1 MAKKQKVTAENYN
14 KIRKLA
20 ISKAFTTEEVC
31 EMFNI
36 SPATLST
43 IRSNE
48 TYEGYRAYV
57 TRAWKEAWARKQA
70 KTQGQKTAEAISEMA
85 KAEVTVPAMPNFYE
99 VQLEQIIELLTKID
113 DKLGKLPVMQELYKE
128 EEEEEEPKRG
138 FFGFKNRPF

>member
-1 MAKKQKVTAENYN
+1 MAKNQKVTAENYN

-20 ISKAFTTEEVC
+20 MSKAFSTEEVC

-36 SPATLST
+36 SAATLST
-43 IRSNE
+43 IRNNE
-48 TYEGYRAYV
+48 TYDGYREYV
-57 TRAWKEAWARKQA
+57 TRAWKEAWARRQA
-70 KTQGQKTAEAISEMA
+70 KIQGQKGAEEASEAA
-85 KAEVTVPAMPNFYE
+85 KAGVTAPVMPNFYE

-113 DKLGKLPVMQELYKE
+113 DKLAKLPVMQELYKE

>member
-1 MAKKQKVTAENYN
+1 MAKHQKVTAENYN

-20 ISKAFTTEEVC
+20 MSKAFTTEEVC
-31 EMFNI
+31 EMFDI
-36 SPATLST
+36 SAATLST
-43 IRSNE
+43 IRNNE

-70 KTQGQKTAEAISEMA
+70 KTQGQKDAKEASETA
-85 KAEVTVPAMPNFYE
+85 KAGVTAPVMPNFYE

-128 EEEEEEPKRG
+128 EEEEEPKRG